1 MRASEFTYDVLLV
14 NRSNTVNTTQ
24 DMAELVVC
32 LRQRLGLTQEQLA
45 ARLGVTC
52 PTVSRWENR
61 RSRPSPIA
69 LKLIKSA
76 VEQLDDA
83 EDLLAQY
90 FPDQSF
96 H

>member
-1 MRASEFTYDVLLV
+1 MMYYLLAALNIV
-14 NRSNTVNTTQ
+14 NKTE
-24 DMAELVVC
+24 DMAELIVC

-61 RSRPSPIA
+61 RSRPSPLA
-69 LKLIKSA
+69 LNLIKSA
-76 VEQLDDA
+76 VEQLNDA

-90 FPDQSF
+90 FPDKSF
-96 H
+96 Y

>member
-1 MRASEFTYDVLLV
+1 MMYYLLAALNIV
-14 NRSNTVNTTQ
+14 NKTE
-24 DMAELVVC
+24 DIAELIVC

-61 RSRPSPIA
+61 RSRPSPLA
-69 LKLIKSA
+69 LNLIKSA
-76 VEQLDDA
+76 VEQLNDA

-90 FPDQSF
+90 FPDKNF
-96 H
+96 Y